1 MEDPPIFVRKALQ
14 EGKGG
19 KLTQETWDQPLK
31 QSQRRSH
38 TAFWRICAA
47 WTGEIL
53 QEPHTSWLERNPWGI
68 TFSDGNDRTYMA
80 LMYLRWETSQGPVV
94 RFVYSKAKPTP
105 LYQKGEA
112 VKVGLCG
119 AVFTS
124 RIRKYVGKHARMRIE
139 RWFHLH
145 DSQTVLGAIQRDS
158 YGYNTFFANRLG
170 EIQKAGPVQDWWWGL
185 WRFEYSWHNKRGH
198 SWRLWKRV
206 PYGKMDQSSWNGL
219 WRSGL

>member
-1 MEDPPIFVRKALQ
+1 
-14 EGKGG
+14 
-19 KLTQETWDQPLK
+19 
-31 QSQRRSH
+31 
-38 TAFWRICAA
+38 
-47 WTGEIL
+47 
-53 QEPHTSWLERNPWGI
+53 
-68 TFSDGNDRTYMA
+68 
-80 LMYLRWETSQGPVV
+80 MYLRWETSQGPVV
-94 RFVYSKAKPTP
+94 RFVDSKAKPTP

-170 EIQKAGPVQDWWWGL
+170 EIQKAGPVQDWWWVCGDL
-185 WRFEYSWHNKRGH
+185 NIADITRGGTPEDFEREFHMAKWT
-198 SWRLWKRV
+198 RV
-206 PYGKMDQSSWNGL
+206 PEMACGGVAYKISL
-219 WRSGL
+219 